1 MGAEKEIRGDT
12 RAARAEAAEESSAV
26 QATHWHSRMEV
37 EEPARVDAPARVE
50 ETSAPVSRV
59 RAQPPEEF
67 TGGEFEGASETSG
80 GLAAVWS
87 SMKHVSREA
96 GLWRGTR
103 TLLKVNQ
110 KDGFDCPGCAWPD
123 PDGERSHAE
132 FCENGAKAVAEEA
145 TTLRVG
151 PDFFREWGVADL
163 SQKSDFW
170 LGKQGRLTHPV
181 VLRRGATHYEE
192 IGWAEAFGL
201 IAGEL
206 NALSS
211 PDEAAFYTSGRTSN
225 EAAFLYQLF
234 VRQFGTNNLPD
245 CSNMCHESSGRAL
258 TETIGVGKGT
268 VTLEDFDLAD
278 LIFVIGQNPGTNHPR
293 MLSTLRAAKRRGC
306 KIVHVNPL
314 PEAGLA
320 RFKHPQHPG
329 DLLGGGTELT
339 DLFLQVRVKG
349 DVPLLKGLMKE
360 VLEEERRRPGAVLDR
375 KFIEEKTHGF
385 DEFARAL
392 GEASWDELVEQSGVA
407 REQMREAANIYVN
420 SERAIVCWAMGLT
433 QHKNAV
439 ANIQEIVNLL
449 LLRGQIGKPGAGACP
464 VRGHSN
470 VQGDR
475 TMGVWE
481 RPTEAFLDDLARVF
495 RFEPP
500 RRHGFDTV
508 NA

>member
-145 TTLRVG
+145 TTRRVG
-151 PDFFREWGVADL
+151 PHFFREWGVADL

-181 VLRRGATHYEE
+181 VLRPGATHYEE
-192 IGWAEAFGL
+192 VGWDEAFRL

-268 VTLEDFDLAD
+268 VTLQDFDLAD

-293 MLSTLRAAKRRGC
+293 MLSTLRAAKKRGC
-306 KIVHVNPL
+306 RIVHVNPL

-320 RFKHPQHPG
+320 RFRHPQHPA
-329 DLLGGGTELT
+329 DLLGGGTDLT
-339 DLFLQVRVKG
+339 DLFLQVRVNG
-349 DVPLLKGLMKE
+349 DVALLKCLMKE
-360 VLEEERRRPGAVLDR
+360 VLEEESRRPGEVLDR
-375 KFIEEKTHGF
+375 KFVEEKTHGF
-385 DEFARAL
+385 E
-392 GEASWDELVEQSGVA
+392 
-407 REQMREAANIYVN
+407 
-420 SERAIVCWAMGLT
+420 
-433 QHKNAV
+433 
-439 ANIQEIVNLL
+439 
-449 LLRGQIGKPGAGACP
+449 
-464 VRGHSN
+464 
-470 VQGDR
+470 
-475 TMGVWE
+475 
-481 RPTEAFLDDLARVF
+481 
-495 RFEPP
+495 
-500 RRHGFDTV
+500 
-508 NA
+508 